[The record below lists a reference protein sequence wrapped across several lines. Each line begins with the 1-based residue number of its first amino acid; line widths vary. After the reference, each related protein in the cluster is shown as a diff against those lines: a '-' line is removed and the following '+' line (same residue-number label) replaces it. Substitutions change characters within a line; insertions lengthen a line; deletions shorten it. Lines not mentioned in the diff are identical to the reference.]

1 MYNLTK
7 LKILVIGPEACGKT
21 TLVNYLAE
29 KQNVLENPYRPTTG
43 VRIVEHE
50 TYVDNRLVSIEFWDV
65 SGKFIVMQEVLK
77 MREFGQLFKSKLKE
91 LSLSSMAIIQNQR
104 VMLISGSKSSPKL

>member
-21 TLVNYLAE
+21 TVVNYLAE
-29 KQNVLENPYRPTTG
+29 KQNVLENPYRPTVG

-50 TYVDNRLVSIEFWDV
+50 TYVDNRMVSIEFWDV
-65 SGKFIVMQEVLK
+65 SGIFAVTQEVL
-77 MREFGQLFKSKLKE
+77 RTTAFGQPSRNRLKE
-91 LSLSSMAIIQNQR
+91 S
-104 VMLISGSKSSPKL
+104 